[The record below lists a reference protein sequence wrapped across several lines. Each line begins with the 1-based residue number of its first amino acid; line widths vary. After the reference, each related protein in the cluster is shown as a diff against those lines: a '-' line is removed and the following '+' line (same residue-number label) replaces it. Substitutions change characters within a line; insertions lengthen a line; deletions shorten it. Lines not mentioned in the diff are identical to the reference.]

1 MPTKNNN
8 NKTAVGFGLAAVAA
22 AAAGA
27 YFLYGK
33 DGAKNRKAIK
43 GWMLKMK
50 GEVLSQME
58 QLKEV
63 NEDAY
68 DKIVDAVAKKY
79 QAVKQIDKTELAAM
93 AADLKRHW
101 NSINKA
107 MKTSSAPK
115 KPAARRKAKK

>member
-1 MPTKNNN
+1 M
-8 NKTAVGFGLAAVAA
+8 GIGLGMAAVAA

-33 DGAKNRKAIK
+33 DGAKNRKAVK

-58 QLKEV
+58 HLKEV
-63 NEDAY
+63 NEETY
-68 DKIVDAVAKKY
+68 GRIVDTVAKKY
-79 QAVKQIDKTELAAM
+79 QAVKDIDKTELAAM

-101 NSINKA
+101 SNINKA
-107 MKTSSAPK
+107 VSKKSGAAKKSAS
-115 KPAARRKAKK
+115 RSKAKASAK